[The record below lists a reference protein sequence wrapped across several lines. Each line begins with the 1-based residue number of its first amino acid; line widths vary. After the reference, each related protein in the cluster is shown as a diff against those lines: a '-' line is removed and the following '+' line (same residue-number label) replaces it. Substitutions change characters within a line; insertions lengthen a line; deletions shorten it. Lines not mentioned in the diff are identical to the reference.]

1 MKEEEL
7 QVEET
12 DFSDTLGGA
21 GEVTRGE
28 ERGERRGCRY
38 YSAVIHTFCLLG
50 ELEHLKIKSLL

>member
-7 QVEET
+7 HVEEI

-28 ERGERRGCRY
+28 GSGEGVDALY
-38 YSAVIHTFCLLG
+38 WSQPKV
-50 ELEHLKIKSLL
+50 EVQ